1 MKKSYLLLT
10 MALACVFSVSK
21 AQLYAYLDDPTGA
34 YAGVATN
41 ATGTN
46 LSRENGLLE
55 DPACGSGYSSN
66 KHTTSG
72 YSNGR
77 PSVQFSV
84 TPDAGFQLD
93 VTSISVDIRRNP
105 KGPASWRLAYSTD
118 GGATWTNSGTDF
130 AVASSGC
137 FTYTNLTWD
146 VDDFSTTSTLWVRV
160 IGHTAY
166 SSLNGVST
174 LKNIDVQ
181 GTVSYADAD
190 GDGYASDVDCNEADA
205 AINPGATEI
214 CDGIDNN
221 CDGNID
227 EAGGATWYADADG
240 DSYGDAGS
248 TTVSCDM
255 PDGYVADNTDCNDGD
270 AAINPA
276 ATEVCDG
283 IDNNCDGN
291 IDEGLTFA
299 TYYADADGDTYGD
312 AAMSATTCDGAP
324 VGYVENSTDCNDGDA
339 AVNPAATEVCDGVDN
354 NCDGNIDEGIDLS
367 ISITP
372 TGVIALC
379 KPDDVTLEA
388 VGTFDSYQWY
398 KNGTALAGETGATY
412 TTNKPAYYQVEG
424 FVGACSSGL
433 SEVQA
438 VAVYESPNANITYPD
453 GLNLCVVNPLLLK
466 ASYDA
471 LYTYVWYLDG
481 NEIIGATSA
490 NYEATANGDYY
501 CVITNENNCTR
512 TTATVTVVTEC
523 REGEIVGAASMQ
535 VYPNP
540 VKDELTITFNKLEN
554 DATATINITD
564 ITGKVIYTTTAA
576 TTNGSATKTIAL
588 GKNISAGLYF
598 VTIEMNGSTMNQQ
611 FVVVK

>member
-10 MALACVFSVSK
+10 FALASVFSVSK
-21 AQLYAYLDDPTGA
+21 AQVYAYLDDPTGA

-46 LSRENGLLE
+46 LSRENGLLA
-55 DPACGSGYSSN
+55 DPACGVGFSSN

-72 YSNGR
+72 YTNGR

-84 TPDAGFQLD
+84 TPDAGYQLD

-105 KGPASWRLAYSTD
+105 KGPEFWRIAYSTD
-118 GGATWTNSGTDF
+118 GGASWTNSGTDF
-130 AVASSGC
+130 SVASSGC
-137 FTYTNLTWD
+137 FTNTNLTWD
-146 VDDFSTTSTLWVRV
+146 VADFSTTSTLTVRL
-160 IGHTAY
+160 IGHTAF

-174 LKNIDVQ
+174 LKNIDVA

-190 GDGYASDVDCNEADA
+190 GDGYTSDVDCNEADA

-240 DSYGDAGS
+240 DTYGDAGS

-255 PDGYVADNTDCNDGD
+255 PVGYVADNTDCNDGN
-270 AAINPA
+270 AAINPG
-276 ATEVCDG
+276 ATEICNG
-283 IDNNCDGN
+283 IDDNCDGN
-291 IDEGLTFA
+291 VDEGLTFV

-312 AAMSATTCDGAP
+312 AASTASTCDGAP
-324 VGYVENSTDCNDGDA
+324 VGYVDNSSDCNDGDA
-339 AVNPAATEVCDGVDN
+339 AINPAATEVCDGVDN

-372 TGVIALC
+372 SGVIELC
-379 KPDDVTLEA
+379 KPDDVTLSA

-398 KNGTALAGETGATY
+398 KNGSPLTGETGATY

-424 FVGACSSGL
+424 FIGACSSGL
-433 SEVQA
+433 SAVQA

-453 GLNLCVVNPLLLK
+453 GLNLCVVSPLLLK

-471 LYTYVWYLDG
+471 TYTYVWYLDG
-481 NEIIGATSA
+481 IEIGGATIA
-490 NYEATANGDYY
+490 NYEATATGDYY
-501 CVITNENNCTR
+501 CVITSIDGCVR
-512 TTATVTVVTEC
+512 TTATVTVINEC
-523 REGEIVGAASMQ
+523 REGVAANAAIA

-540 VKDELTITFNKLEN
+540 ANDVLAINLTGMESN
-554 DATATINITD
+554 ATANVSITD
-564 ITGKVIYTTTAA
+564 ITGKVVYTTAIA
-576 TTNGSATKTIAL
+576 TGNGSVVANVSL
-588 GKNISAGLYF
+588 DNNVVSGLYF
-598 VTIEMNGSTMNQQ
+598 VTAEVNGISMNQQ
-611 FVVVK
+611 FVVIK

>member
-21 AQLYAYLDDPTGA
+21 AQIYAYLDDPTGA

-55 DPACGSGYSSN
+55 DPACGVGYSSN

-72 YSNGR
+72 YTNGR
-77 PSVQFSV
+77 PSIQFTV
-84 TPDAGFQLD
+84 TPDAGFELD

-105 KGPASWRLAYSTD
+105 KGPASWRIAYSTD
-118 GGATWTNSGTDF
+118 GGASWTNSGTDF

-137 FTYTNLTWD
+137 FTNTNLNWD
-146 VDDFSTTSTLWVRV
+146 VADFSTTSPLIVRI
-160 IGHTAY
+160 IGHTAF

-174 LKNIDVQ
+174 IRNIDVA
-181 GTVSYADAD
+181 GTVSFAD
-190 GDGYASDVDCNEADA
+190 GDGDGYTSDVDCNDADNT
-205 AINPGATEI
+205 INPGATEV

-240 DSYGDAGS
+240 DSYGDAAS
-248 TTVSCDM
+248 TTVACDV
-255 PDGYVADNTDCNDGD
+255 PVGYVADNTDCNDGD

-291 IDEGLTFA
+291 IDEGLTFV
-299 TYYADADGDTYGD
+299 TYYADGDGDTYGD
-312 AAMSATTCDGAP
+312 AGMASTTCDGAP
-324 VGYVENSTDCNDGDA
+324 VGYVENSSDCNDADA
-339 AVNPAATEVCDGVDN
+339 AVNPSATEVCDGIDN

-398 KNGTALAGETGATY
+398 KNGSPLTGETSATY

-424 FVGACSSGL
+424 FIGGCSSGL
-433 SEVQA
+433 SAIQA
-438 VAVYESPNANITYPD
+438 VAVYESPNANISAPD
-453 GLNLCVVNPLLLK
+453 GLNLCVVTPVLLK

-471 LYTYVWYLDG
+471 TYTYVWYQDG
-481 NEIIGATSA
+481 IEIPGATVA
-490 NYEATANGDYY
+490 NYEATATGDYY
-501 CVITNENNCTR
+501 CVITTVDGCTR
-512 TTATVTVVTEC
+512 TTATLTVVNEC
-523 REGEIVGAASMQ
+523 REGELTAPALS

-540 VKDELTITFNKLEN
+540 VSDQI
-554 DATATINITD
+554 TINIAGMENNATANIIITD
-564 ITGKVIYTTTAA
+564 LTGKVIYAA
-576 TTNGSATKTIAL
+576 TVSSNTNTIAI
-588 GKNISAGLYF
+588 GKNVTDGLYIAT
-598 VTIEMNGSTMNQQ
+598 VEMNGTTMNQQ
-611 FVVVK
+611 FVVIK